1 MNKLIK
7 SITKAINKNNNNK
20 PPNKNRRRRAAKKKS
35 IVVVKHN
42 TAIQKQ
48 KAMPAA
54 QTPKFE
60 RQFQVVSQ
68 TANSMR
74 VRGRDLIYQ
83 IPDDLVATSQ
93 DTPIITVI
101 PCNPAYWTGTRIS
114 ALAAGYQ
121 NYRPLSFTM
130 NYIPQCAVTQQG
142 NVIAGTLWN
151 QAPSFNNL
159 QQTLRTSNGGMLTQ
173 CYARASSVISLKSN
187 LQFNLYRMAGEFD
200 QESNPFIFIALAIG
214 CVDLSGNK
222 INPGYFYVTYEFV
235 LKNPIGNTISYYNSQ
250 LAPLNILPVPFNN
263 VTLINCKPFVNP
275 DNQEVPIGAQLQDDY
290 TTNGRVITYNGT
302 QVLMPEDAKFWLF
315 ANTQIAQASDV
326 PVLSRTI
333 YYLNKEHPT
342 TGDSYFFTSAN
353 IPGAGKTYYIQKPN
367 GDTEIYT
374 LMCRGTIENPI
385 PTTFDLIMGAGQ
397 SVYSLPNQTWVQR
410 HYPAGDVQEYRP
422 DGSLYHGILDTNVEW
437 KFEPFQ

>member
-1 MNKLIK
+1 MK
-7 SITKAINKNNNNK
+7 
-20 PPNKNRRRRAAKKKS
+20 PNKNRPKRTKNIMARKKVVAMVRKQPRKS
-35 IVVVKHN
+35 RI
-42 TAIQKQ
+42 
-48 KAMPAA
+48 MPAA

-60 RQFQVVSQ
+60 RQFTVLSQ

-83 IPDDLVATSQ
+83 IPDELIATSQ
-93 DTPIITVI
+93 DTPVITVI

-151 QAPSFNNL
+151 QSPSFNNL

-173 CYARASSVISLKSN
+173 CYAKASSVITLKSN

-214 CVDLSGNK
+214 CVDLSGKK

-250 LAPLNILPVPFNN
+250 LVPLNVLPVPFHN
-263 VTLINCKPFVNP
+263 VSLINCKQFINP
-275 DNQEVPIGAQLQDDY
+275 DNQEIPIGALLQDDY
-290 TTNGRVITYNGT
+290 TQNGRVITYNGA
-302 QVLMPEDAKFWLF
+302 QVMLPEDAKFWVF
-315 ANTQIAQASDV
+315 ANTQIAVASDV
-326 PVLSRTI
+326 PVVEKVI
-333 YYLNKEHPT
+333 YYLTKEVPT
-342 TGDSYFFTSAN
+342 TGDSYYFTSAN
-353 IPGAGKTYYIQKPN
+353 VPGAGKTYYIQSPN
-367 GDTEIYT
+367 GDTEVYT
-374 LMCRGTIENPI
+374 LICKGTQQNPI
-385 PTTFDLIMGAGQ
+385 PVTFDLIMGGGQ
-397 SVYSLPNQTWVQR
+397 SVYSMPNQTWVQR
-410 HYPAGDVQEYRP
+410 HYPAGSVQEYRS
-422 DGSLYHGILDTNVEW
+422 DGSLYHGILDNEI
-437 KFEPFQ
+437 KYIFEPFQ